1 MLKSK
6 ILFFFKGTGLNTS
19 GLRDITTYHTIFL
32 LAILGAMALLVL
44 ILLCLLLY
52 YCRYVCC
59 VLEKVIIS
67 CPFRLGLCKL

>member
-1 MLKSK
+1 MLKRWENKSK
-6 ILFFFKGTGLNTS
+6 ILFLCVEGTGLNTS

-52 YCRYVCC
+52 YCRYRCSIKS
-59 VLEKVIIS
+59 LAIN
-67 CPFRLGLCKL
+67 

>member
-1 MLKSK
+1 MLKRWVDKTK
-6 ILFFFKGTGLNTS
+6 ILIFGFKGAGLNTS

-52 YCRYVCC
+52 YCRYRCSVCLFVVC
-59 VLEKVIIS
+59 LK
-67 CPFRLGLCKL
+67 K

>member
-1 MLKSK
+1 MLKRWENK
-6 ILFFFKGTGLNTS
+6 NAFCVEETGLNTS

-52 YCRYVCC
+52 YCRYFRSVCIF
-59 VLEKVIIS
+59 VV
-67 CPFRLGLCKL
+67 CPKK